1 MIQSGGFLGRLLGS
15 LKTGFLLMKNVLKP
29 LAKSVLTLLGLTAS
43 SSAIDANI
51 SKKMFGLGMATQ
63 ITSNEEMK
71 DIMEIVKLL
80 EESRL
85 LLKQMKQNNKKEDFL

>member
-1 MIQSGGFLGRLLGS
+1 
-15 LKTGFLLMKNVLKP
+15 
-29 LAKSVLTLLGLTAS
+29 
-43 SSAIDANI
+43 
-51 SKKMFGLGMATQ
+51 MFGLGMATQ

>member
-1 MIQSGGFLGRLLGS
+1 M
-15 LKTGFLLMKNVLKP
+15 T
-29 LAKSVLTLLGLTAS
+29 
-43 SSAIDANI
+43 
-51 SKKMFGLGMATQ
+51 TQ
-63 ITSNEEMK
+63 ITSNEEVK

>member
-1 MIQSGGFLGRLLGS
+1 M
-15 LKTGFLLMKNVLKP
+15 
-29 LAKSVLTLLGLTAS
+29 TA
-43 SSAIDANI
+43 
-51 SKKMFGLGMATQ
+51 Q

>member
-1 MIQSGGFLGRLLGS
+1 M
-15 LKTGFLLMKNVLKP
+15 T
-29 LAKSVLTLLGLTAS
+29 
-43 SSAIDANI
+43 
-51 SKKMFGLGMATQ
+51 TQ

>member
-1 MIQSGGFLGRLLGS
+1 
-15 LKTGFLLMKNVLKP
+15 
-29 LAKSVLTLLGLTAS
+29 
-43 SSAIDANI
+43 
-51 SKKMFGLGMATQ
+51 MFGLGMTTQ